1 MLGPALALFVLSPA
15 QLGSQHARDLELHR
29 ATPAFRAP
37 PPLRF
42 GGTMGEP
49 LDTPRVNKIVY
60 GYYPYWISQWEN
72 LRWDLL
78 THIAYF
84 AIEID
89 SSGNIENRHGWPDR
103 NFVET
108 AHSHVVRVDLCFTL
122 FSGSGIAALTSNP
135 TRRANTITMMIDEM
149 EAGGADGINID
160 FEGLQAGTRDNFTT
174 FIRELRE
181 GLDARM
187 HDDKR
192 IGIAGPAVDWTDGFD
207 LLELSRYIETYFIMG
222 YGYHWGGST
231 KAGPMGQLRITE
243 SWRPHISISYERTLD
258 HYTSLVPAELREK
271 IILGVP
277 YYGEEW
283 TVNSLNI
290 HAQTTATGSS
300 RTYAV
305 ARRAVEG
312 GRTRNYD
319 ADAEN
324 AWYAWTAGGVMRQTW
339 YDDEESLAS
348 KYQLALE
355 QDIGGVGMWALG
367 YDEAY
372 PELWSVL
379 DAYFTTA
386 PETPLGTRQNPVVI
400 DAFPYT
406 ESNDTRLAP
415 SNYFNRYS
423 CQDTLTE
430 YGREWVY
437 RVELCEPGTLA
448 ASVTDAAGVDID
460 IHLLAAPDER
470 ACLARADL
478 AVSEELAAG
487 TYYLVADTYVADH
500 VAQAGAFEL
509 NVEFTPV
516 MGSTGCAPP
525 KMPVPGEELEL
536 TEGEVSGTIP
546 RVEPNIEEPIVIEP
560 TVLDEQEGCGCNLAH
575 RTGVRSGTALFL
587 LVGLV
592 LACRTRKHS

>member
-1 MLGPALALFVLSPA
+1 MIGCALILLALAPSEVPA
-15 QLGSQHARDLELHR
+15 LGSQHARDLELHQHVV
-29 ATPAFRAP
+29 PFRAP
-37 PPLRF
+37 PALRLGGGGPL
-42 GGTMGEP
+42 E
-49 LDTPRVNKIVY
+49 TPRVNKIVY

-72 LRWDLL
+72 IRWDLL

-84 AIEID
+84 AVEIN
-89 SSGNIENRHGWPDR
+89 SSGGIDARHGWPDT
-103 NFVET
+103 NFVDT
-108 AHSHVVRVDLCFTL
+108 AHIYGVRVDLCFTL
-122 FSGSGIAALTSNP
+122 FSGSGIAALVGSP
-135 TRRANTITMMIDEM
+135 TRRADTIEMMITEM

-160 FEGLQAGTRDNFTT
+160 FEGLESGTRDNFTT

-181 GLDARM
+181 ALDSRM
-187 HDDKR
+187 HHDKR
-192 IGIAGPAVDWTDGFD
+192 IGIAGPAVDWTNSFD

-222 YGYHWGGST
+222 YGYHWGGSS
-231 KAGPMGQLRITE
+231 KAGPMGQLRVTD

-258 HYTSLVPAELREK
+258 HYTSLVPPELRSK

-283 TVNSLNI
+283 PVSSLNI
-290 HAQTTATGSS
+290 HAATTGTGSS

-319 ADAEN
+319 LDAEN
-324 AWYAWTAGGVMRQTW
+324 AWYSYSSGGVMRQTW
-339 YDDEESLAS
+339 YDDEESMAS

-379 DAYFTTA
+379 DAYFTA
-386 PETPLGTRQNPVVI
+386 EPEQLSGSRENPIVI
-400 DAFPYT
+400 SEFPYAET
-406 ESNDTRLAP
+406 NDTRLAP

-423 CQDTLTE
+423 CNSDLAE

-448 ASVTDAAGVDID
+448 ASVTDATGVDID
-460 IHLLAAPDER
+460 IHLLSAPLEG

-478 AVSEELAAG
+478 SISEELAAG
-487 TYYLVADTYVADH
+487 TYYLVADTYVLDY
-500 VAQAGAFEL
+500 VAQAGGFEL
-509 NVEFTPV
+509 AVDFIPLP
-516 MGSTGCAPP
+516 GSTGCAPP
-525 KMPVPGEELEL
+525 KMPAQSETLEL
-536 TEGEVSGTIP
+536 LEAEVRGTISRAP
-546 RVEPNIEEPIVIEP
+546 DIKEPIIEP
-560 TVLDEQEGCGCNLAH
+560 QILPEEEGCACTMSA
-575 RTGVRSGTALFL
+575 RTGGQNPLEL
-587 LVGLV
+587 LAGFV
-592 LACRTRKHS
+592 LLAFCFARRK